1 MIFLGFNLRKAVQEE
16 DDDGDPDLPSFRER
30 RQAVHPVPPSTNFFE
45 SAMKLPLISR
55 LSTCFRGRNTRV
67 LWISVLGLVLSCPLL
82 LEMQRGTDAG
92 NAEGST
98 KAAATAAGLT
108 SGSAMAL
115 PQAGA
120 RKPLNEQASEAMG
133 QAGEKESLMAAF
145 AQALLQIQTPDA
157 NEARLPENAG
167 VKYFISNPRQELSAR
182 FTDHGAVLGS
192 ERTGGWQA
200 RVAVGAVGTEKAVS
214 AVPAKVEPGVEG
226 GRVSYERG
234 MLVEWYENKPTG
246 IEHGVTVLGRPASLA
261 NEDAARLRV
270 DLRMSGL
277 SATRDGDSMVLVDAK
292 NQRVMRYDGLKVW
305 DAKGRQLAAEMSPI
319 QGGVSILVADAGAA
333 YPVMIDPLFTSLE
346 TKLSR
351 AELEC
356 GKPGDYY
363 GHAVDIIGDLA
374 MVGCPGDDNLR
385 GTDAG
390 GAYLFM
396 RSGNAWS
403 LVTKLK
409 AGDGRPGD
417 RLGGSVAIGGGFVL
431 VGCRMA
437 DLPGKVDAGAVYMF
451 ALKSGFWTQTAKL
464 TARDASAGAW
474 FGESLAIDGSNV
486 IIGSPTVSDGRGA
499 AYHFTRSGTTC
510 TQKAVLKASDAQPGD
525 GFGGAVA
532 VSGGRAFIGAPFRN
546 AARGAVYSFELAGST
561 WLQVQTLTHSAGSS
575 GDLFGDSVLLDFP
588 RAIVGAPGR
597 DSAAGAAYVF
607 GRSGSNWV
615 QGQELKASD
624 AAAGDAFGMSMSL
637 HRTTIL
643 IGAPGDDL
651 TNPDQGSAY
660 LFSSEGASTWSQQ
673 AKLKDDA
680 GLQGDWF
687 GGAVAFDQ
695 TTAVIGAFQA
705 DAPGWNN
712 VTIEDLGVVY
722 VFRVFASSG
731 PRVAVR
737 LIDPST
743 KLPPLGEL
751 VDGDSIY
758 FGEVLVGRSSSNSF
772 LIENLGASPL
782 NNLKGL
788 ISGTHGAMFAL
799 SSPLPASLPPGG
811 SLLVTVLFKPK
822 SEGGKLASLK
832 ITSNDPARSSLSFVL
847 SGIGVMPDVP
857 DPGAEAPQFVVVPE
871 SQMVSIGQNVRL
883 VSRATGVPTPTYQW
897 KKGTGVLAGKKGGTL
912 GFKAQLSSAGTY
924 SVRAVNIHGD
934 DDAPQVSLYVVGTQ
948 EKRLD
953 VAEGLSATMKVE
965 AAGAGLT
972 YSWFFVRYNEPVV
985 GNGTP
990 IKAGDRYAIS
1000 ADGKTLTVSNLVSLD
1015 SGTYSCLVSGG
1026 GFSLFGGIHQLS
1038 VITGAPQ
1045 FSEFS
1050 LPSGRITNPYNFQVP
1065 VNSSPSLR
1073 PATFSAT
1080 GLPPGLTIDP
1090 LTGVISGTP
1099 TGAGNASYMVT
1110 ITATNAK
1117 GSTPVTKQLYIEGI
1131 NCSYVGR
1138 FIGLIER
1145 DGAINGGFGGYVEVN
1160 ILPTATYSGFL
1171 SIAGVKLPFAGDFV
1185 YEGYTAGIAVTCTVE
1200 RAKPYKN
1207 LKFSFEINPSSD
1219 GLVGTL
1225 LEASP
1230 SAPWDFGSFAG
1241 SPTFSGSLDGYGNL
1255 ARFNGPRGLAK
1266 DRLGFIYVA
1275 DTLNHVIRRIS
1286 PGGEVITFAGVAGQS
1301 GLANGCGAEVRFNL
1315 PRGLVVDQNGVIY
1328 VADSGNRVIRA
1339 VSSEGK
1345 VTTLAG
1351 SGASGTADGTGAS
1364 ATFMSPSGIT
1374 LASDGSLYVTDSGA
1388 HNIRR
1393 VTPAGVVTTL
1403 AGKAG
1408 VAGAVN
1414 GSGTSAQF
1422 NSPSGITSFN
1432 DKKLGEY
1439 LVVADSSNHC
1449 LRKVVIK
1456 TRAVTVLA
1464 GALGVSGDS
1473 DGLPANTRFNTPR
1486 GVAVDAK
1493 GNFYVTDSGNGSI
1506 RQLSALGIVT
1516 TLNRQ
1521 CDTSNDH
1528 LSSYGRIGGRSKDND
1543 CCGIEDPSSFMELDG
1558 IVWIGGYL
1566 FVSDSQLH
1574 NISFGQP
1581 VTPCQID
1588 VRARRNPWGNDS
1600 YQPVSTRKATSYECF
1615 QPPASYYAGTYNF
1628 ATNPCYEFTGMTSLV
1643 PQGSAV
1649 GTLTVRPDGT
1659 VTWVMTLA
1667 DGTAVTGSSIL
1678 GATYDNYYYNEIP
1691 IYSMLYTNTGSTQG
1705 WLTVSTD
1712 YFMQPTGAAGTQAQV
1727 KASPYMMNYV
1737 DGCLGWMKIAPASSS
1752 VRNYRYGI
1760 RRHGV
1765 TVMGEMIPSSHPG
1778 SGVVDQFFPGTSDNA
1793 LLEFNEGGL
1802 NPSFSQ
1808 VFTLNSDF
1816 TVGMPDNSRTL
1827 TFKFNAANLRFD
1839 GTFKLSDSNPVS
1851 GASPDTVKR
1860 NVSYNGVFLRRTG
1873 RGHGFFL
1880 LEQLPSAGPPA
1891 TTPTTSPIFSG
1902 RVILSGD
1909 DFNQN

>member
-1 MIFLGFNLRKAVQEE
+1 ME
-16 DDDGDPDLPSFRER
+16 
-30 RQAVHPVPPSTNFFE
+30 
-45 SAMKLPLISR
+45 
-55 LSTCFRGRNTRV
+55 
-67 LWISVLGLVLSCPLL
+67 
-82 LEMQRGTDAG
+82 
-92 NAEGST
+92 
-98 KAAATAAGLT
+98 
-108 SGSAMAL
+108 
-115 PQAGA
+115 
-120 RKPLNEQASEAMG
+120 
-133 QAGEKESLMAAF
+133 AF
-145 AQALLQIQTPDA
+145 ARALLQIQRPDEG
-157 NEARLPENAG
+157 EAALPGNAG
-167 VKYFISNPRQELSAR
+167 VRYFISNPRQELSAR
-182 FTDHGAVLGS
+182 FTDQGAVLGS
-192 ERTGGWQA
+192 ERAGAWKA
-200 RVAVGAVGTEKAVS
+200 KVSVSAVGTEKAVS
-214 AVPAKVEPGVEG
+214 AVPAQVEPGVDG

-234 MLVEWYENKPTG
+234 SLVEWYENKPAG
-246 IEHGVTVLGRPASLA
+246 IEHGVTVRSRPDPRADSG
-261 NEDAARLRV
+261 RLRV
-270 DLRMSGL
+270 DMRMSGL
-277 SATRDGDSMVLVDAK
+277 SSSRDGDAVVLSDAQ

-305 DAKGRQLAAEMSPI
+305 DATGRRLAAEMSPI
-319 QGGVSILVADAGAA
+319 QDGISILVADAGAA
-333 YPVMIDPLFTSLE
+333 YPVVIDPLFTSLE

-363 GHAVDIIGDLA
+363 GHAVDIVGDLA
-374 MVGCPGDDNLR
+374 LVGSPGDDNLR

-390 GAYLFM
+390 GAYLFQ
-396 RSGNAWS
+396 RSGTTWS

-409 AGDGRPGD
+409 AADGRPGD
-417 RLGGSVAIGGGFVL
+417 RLGGSAAIGGGFVL

-437 DLPGKVDAGAVYMF
+437 DLPGKADAGAVYMF
-451 ALKSGFWTQTAKL
+451 ARKSGFWTQTSKL

-474 FGESLAIDGSNV
+474 FGESVAIDGRNV
-486 IIGSPTVSDGRGA
+486 IIGSPTASDGRGA
-499 AYHFTRSGTTC
+499 AYHFTQSGTTC

-532 VSGGRAFIGAPFRN
+532 VSGGRAFIGAPLRSS
-546 AARGAVYSFELAGST
+546 ARGAVYSFELAGST
-561 WLQVQTLTHSAGSS
+561 WLQVQTLTHSAGSA
-575 GDLFGDSVLLDFP
+575 GDLFGDSMVLDFP
-588 RAIVGAPGR
+588 RAVVGAPGR

-607 GRSGSNWV
+607 GRSGNTWV
-615 QGQELKASD
+615 QTQELKASD

-651 TNPDQGSAY
+651 TNQDQGSAY

-680 GLQGDWF
+680 GVQGDWF

-712 VTIEDLGVVY
+712 VTVEDLGVVY

-737 LIDPST
+737 LVDPST
-743 KLPPLGEL
+743 KLPPLNEL
-751 VDGDSIY
+751 VDGDGIY

-772 LIENLGASPL
+772 LLENLGASPL
-782 NNLKGL
+782 SNLKGL
-788 ISGTHGAMFAL
+788 VSGTHAAMFSL

-811 SLLVTVLFKPK
+811 SVLVTVVFKPK
-822 SEGGKLASLK
+822 SEGGKVASLK
-832 ITSNDPARSSLSFVL
+832 ITSNDPARPSMSLLL
-847 SGIGVMPDVP
+847 SGVGVVP
-857 DPGAEAPQFVVVPE
+857 VPGAEAPQFVIVPE
-871 SQMVSIGQNVRL
+871 SQMVPLGQNVRL
-883 VSRATGVPTPTYQW
+883 NSRATGVPTPTYQW
-897 KKGTGVLAGKKGGTL
+897 KKGTGVLAGKKSGTL
-912 GFKAQLSSAGTY
+912 SFKAQLSSAGTY
-924 SVRAVNIHGD
+924 SVRAVNVHGH
-934 DDAPQVSLYVVGTQ
+934 DDAPPASLYVVDTQ

-953 VAEGLSATMKVE
+953 VAEGLTATMKVE

-990 IKAGDRYAIS
+990 VTAGGRYAIS
-1000 ADGKTLTVSNLVSLD
+1000 ADGKTLTVSNLNSLD

-1026 GFSLFGGIHQLS
+1026 GFSMFGGIHHLS

-1045 FSEFS
+1045 FSDFS
-1050 LPSGRITNPYNFQVP
+1050 LPSGRITNPYSFQVP

-1073 PATFSAT
+1073 PATFAAT
-1080 GLPPGLTIDP
+1080 GLPPGLTINAT
-1090 LTGVISGTP
+1090 TGVISGTP

-1117 GSTPVTKQLYIEGI
+1117 GSTPVTKQLYIEGL

-1171 SIAGVKLPFAGDFV
+1171 SIAGVKLPFAGSFV
-1185 YEGYTAGIAVTCTVE
+1185 YEGYTAGIAVTCTVA
-1200 RAKPYKN
+1200 RDKPYKN
-1207 LKFSFEINPSSD
+1207 LRFSFEINPSSD

-1230 SAPWDFGSFAG
+1230 STPWDFGSFAG
-1241 SPTFSGSLDGYGNL
+1241 SPTFSGSLDGFGNL
-1255 ARFNGPRGLAK
+1255 ARFSGPRGLAK

-1286 PGGEVITFAGVAGQS
+1286 PGGEVITFAGVAGQA
-1301 GLANGCGAEVRFNL
+1301 GLVNGCGSEVRLNL
-1315 PRGLVVDQNGVIY
+1315 PRGLVVDLNGVIY
-1328 VADSGNRVIRA
+1328 VADTGNRVIRA
-1339 VSSEGK
+1339 ISSEGK

-1351 SGASGTADGTGAS
+1351 SGSSGTADGTGVSAS
-1364 ATFMSPSGIT
+1364 FMSPSGIT

-1388 HNIRR
+1388 HNIRK
-1393 VTPAGVVTTL
+1393 VTLAGVVTTL

-1422 NSPSGITSFN
+1422 NSPSGITAYN

-1456 TRAVTVLA
+1456 TRAVTVFA

-1473 DGLPANTRFNTPR
+1473 DGLPVNSRFNTPR

-1493 GNFYVTDSGNGSI
+1493 GNFYITDSGNGSV
-1506 RQLSALGIVT
+1506 RQVSALGIVT

-1521 CDTSNDH
+1521 CDTSTDH
-1528 LSSYGRIGGRSKDND
+1528 LSSDVRIGARSKGND

-1558 IVWIGGYL
+1558 IVWLGGALY
-1566 FVSDSQLH
+1566 VSDSQLH

-1581 VTPCQID
+1581 GTACQID

-1600 YQPVSTRKATSYECF
+1600 YHPVSTRKATPYECF
-1615 QPPASYYAGTYNF
+1615 NPPASYYAGTYNF
-1628 ATNPCYEFTGMTSLV
+1628 ATSPCYEFTGMTSLV
-1643 PQGSAV
+1643 PQGSGI
-1649 GTLTVRPDGT
+1649 GTLTVRLDGT
-1659 VTWVMTLA
+1659 VTWAMTLA

-1712 YFMQPTGAAGTQAQV
+1712 YFMQPTGAAATQAQV
-1727 KASPYMMNYV
+1727 QTSPYMMNYV
-1737 DGCLGWMKIAPASSS
+1737 DGCLGWMKVAPASSS

-1765 TVMGEMIPSSHPG
+1765 SVLGEMIPSSSPG
-1778 SGVVDQFFPGTSDNA
+1778 SGLVSQYFPGSSSNA
-1793 LLEFNEGGL
+1793 LLGFDEGGL
-1802 NPSFSQ
+1802 SPSFSQ
-1808 VFTLNSDF
+1808 PFTLNSDF
-1816 TVGMPDNSRTL
+1816 TVDMPSNSRSL
-1827 TFKFNAANLRFD
+1827 TFKFNAGTLKFD

-1851 GASPDTVKR
+1851 GASPATVNR

-1902 RVILSGD
+1902 RVILNSAQY
-1909 DFNQN
+1909 NQN

>member
-1 MIFLGFNLRKAVQEE
+1 
-16 DDDGDPDLPSFRER
+16 
-30 RQAVHPVPPSTNFFE
+30 
-45 SAMKLPLISR
+45 MKLPLISR
-55 LSTCFRGRNTRV
+55 LCTCLRALHNKMIWAAA
-67 LWISVLGLVLSCPLL
+67 LALVLSWPVLREKQAL
-82 LEMQRGTDAG
+82 RQAG
-92 NAEGST
+92 QDEALT
-98 KAAATAAGLT
+98 KAAGAVTGLSSANDKVQAPDAGQEKK
-108 SGSAMAL
+108 SANK
-115 PQAGA
+115 G
-120 RKPLNEQASEAMG
+120 R
-133 QAGEKESLMAAF
+133 AGEKESLMTVF
-145 AQALLQIQTPDA
+145 AQALLQIQVPDA
-157 NEARLPENAG
+157 DEAKLPGNAG
-167 VKYFISNPRQELSAR
+167 VRFFISNPAQELSAR
-182 FTDHGAVLGS
+182 FTNQGAVLGS
-192 ERTGGWQA
+192 GRTGAWKAQVSVSAMGS
-200 RVAVGAVGTEKAVS
+200 EKVVS
-214 AVPAKVEPGVEG
+214 AVPDQVEPGVDG
-226 GRVSYERG
+226 GKVSYERG
-234 MLVEWYENKPTG
+234 SLVEWYENKPAG
-246 IEHGVTVLGRPASLA
+246 IEHGVTVRRRPSFLS
-261 NEDAARLRV
+261 DDDSGRLRV
-270 DLRMSGL
+270 DMRVNGL
-277 SATRDGDSMVLVDAK
+277 SASGDGGSILFEDAQK
-292 NQRVMRYDGLKVW
+292 QRVMRYDGLKVW
-305 DAKGRQLAAEMSPI
+305 DANGRQLAAEMSPMEE
-319 QGGVSILVADAGAA
+319 GVSILVADAGAA
-333 YPVMIDPLFTSLE
+333 YPIVIDPLFTSLE

-363 GHAVDIIGDLA
+363 GHAVDIVGDLA
-374 MVGCPGDDNLR
+374 LVGSPGDDNLR

-390 GAYLFM
+390 GAYLFQ
-396 RSGNAWS
+396 RSGTNWS

-409 AGDGRPGD
+409 AGDGSTGD

-431 VGCRMA
+431 VGGRMA
-437 DLPGKVDAGAVYMF
+437 DLPGKADAGAVYMF
-451 ALKSGFWTQTAKL
+451 SLKSGFWTQTGKL
-464 TARDASAGAW
+464 TAKDASAGAW

-486 IIGSPTVSDGRGA
+486 IIGSPTASEGRGA
-499 AYHFTRSGTTC
+499 AYHFTRGGSTC
-510 TQKAVLKASDAQPGD
+510 AQKAVLKANDAQPGD
-525 GFGGAVA
+525 GFGSAVA
-532 VSGGRAFIGAPFRN
+532 ISGGRAFIGAPLRN
-546 AARGAVYSFELAGST
+546 SQRGAVYSFELAGST
-561 WLQVQTLTHSAGSS
+561 WLQIQTLTHSAGSG
-575 GDLFGDSVLLDFP
+575 GDLFGDSIVLDFP
-588 RAIVGAPGR
+588 RAVVGAPGR

-607 GRSGSNWV
+607 GRSGSTWV
-615 QGQELKASD
+615 QTQELKASD
-624 AAAGDAFGMSMSL
+624 ASAGDAFGMSMSL

-651 TNPDQGSAY
+651 TNLNQGSAY

-680 GLQGDWF
+680 GVQGDWF

-712 VTIEDLGVVY
+712 ATIEDLGVVY

-737 LIDPST
+737 MLDPAT

-788 ISGTHGAMFAL
+788 LSGSHATLFTL

-811 SLLVTVLFKPK
+811 SVLVTLVFKPK
-822 SEGGKLASLK
+822 SAGGKVANLK
-832 ITSNDPARSSLSFVL
+832 ISSNDPARPSLNLLL
-847 SGIGVMPDVP
+847 SGVGVAPV
-857 DPGAEAPQFVVVPE
+857 PGAEAPQFVIVPE
-871 SQMVSIGQNVRL
+871 SQMVSLGQNVRL
-883 VSRATGVPTPTYQW
+883 VSRATGAPTPTYQW
-897 KKGTGVLAGKKGGTL
+897 KKGAGVLAGKKSGTL
-912 GFKAQLSSAGTY
+912 SFKAQLSSAGTY
-924 SVRAVNIHGD
+924 SVRAVNIHGY
-934 DDAPQVSLYVVGTQ
+934 DDAPPVSLSVVDTQ
-948 EKRLD
+948 TKRLD
-953 VAEGLSATMKVE
+953 VAEGLTATMKVD

-972 YSWFFVRYNEPVV
+972 FSWFFVGYNEPVV

-990 IKAGDRYAIS
+990 VNAGGQYSIS
-1000 ADGKTLTVSNLVSLD
+1000 ADGRTLTVSNLGTKN

-1026 GFSLFGGIHQLS
+1026 GFSLFGGVHELS
-1038 VITGAPQ
+1038 VITGPPQ
-1045 FSEFS
+1045 FSEFG
-1050 LPSGRITNPYNFQVP
+1050 LPSGRITNPYSFQVP

-1073 PATFSAT
+1073 PATFSAS
-1080 GLPPGLTIDP
+1080 GLPPGLSIDP
-1090 LTGVISGTP
+1090 ITGVISGVP

-1110 ITATNAK
+1110 ITATNVK
-1117 GSTPVTKQLYIEGI
+1117 GSTPVTRQLYIEGL

-1145 DGAINGGFGGYVEVN
+1145 DGAINGGFGGSVEVN

-1171 SIAGVKLPFAGDFV
+1171 SIAGVKLPFAGGFV
-1185 YEGYTAGIAVTCTVE
+1185 YEGYTAGIAVTCTVA
-1200 RAKPYKN
+1200 RDKPYKN

-1225 LEASP
+1225 LEPSP
-1230 SAPWDFGSFAG
+1230 STPWEFGSFAG
-1241 SPTFSGSLDGYGNL
+1241 SPTFSGSLDGFGNL
-1255 ARFNGPRGLAK
+1255 ARFNAPRGLAK

-1275 DTLNHVIRRIS
+1275 DTQNHVIRRIS
-1286 PGGEVITFAGVAGQS
+1286 PGGEVITFAGVAGQP
-1301 GLANGCGAEVRFNL
+1301 GLVNGCGSEVRLNL
-1315 PRGLVVDQNGVIY
+1315 PRGLVVDLNGVIY
-1328 VADSGNRVIRA
+1328 VADTGNRVIRA

-1345 VTTLAG
+1345 VSTLAG

-1364 ATFMSPSGIT
+1364 ASFVSPSGIT

-1388 HNIRR
+1388 HNIRK
-1393 VTPAGVVTTL
+1393 VTLAGVVTTL

-1414 GSGTSAQF
+1414 GTGISAQF
-1422 NSPSGITSFN
+1422 NSPAGITAYN

-1456 TRAVTVLA
+1456 SKAVTVLA

-1473 DGLPANTRFNTPR
+1473 DGLPVNSRFNTPR

-1528 LSSYGRIGGRSKDND
+1528 LSAYGRIGGRTKEGD

-1558 IVWIGGYL
+1558 IVWLGGTLY
-1566 FVSDSQLH
+1566 VSDSQLH

-1581 VTPCQID
+1581 GTACQID

-1600 YQPVSTRKATSYECF
+1600 YQPVSTRKTTTSYDCF
-1615 QPPASYYAGTYNF
+1615 NPPASSYAGTYNF
-1628 ATNPCYEFTGMTSLV
+1628 ATSPCYDFVGMTSLV
-1643 PQGSAV
+1643 PQGSGV
-1649 GTLTVRPDGT
+1649 GTLTVKLDGT
-1659 VTWVMTLA
+1659 VTWAMTLA

-1678 GATYDNYYYNEIP
+1678 GATYGSYYNNAQGLGYNYNEVP
-1691 IYSMLYTNTGSTQG
+1691 IYSMLYTNTGSVQG
-1705 WLTVSTD
+1705 WLTVSSEYYT
-1712 YFMQPTGAAGTQAQV
+1712 QPTDAAAAQAEV
-1727 KASPYMMNYV
+1727 KTTPYMMNYV
-1737 DGCLGWMKIAPASSS
+1737 DGCLGWMKIAPASST

-1765 TVMGEMIPSSHPG
+1765 TVMGEMIPSTHPG
-1778 SGVVDQFFPGTSDNA
+1778 SGVVDQFFPGTSSNA
-1793 LLEFNEGGL
+1793 LLQFNEGGL
-1802 NPSFSQ
+1802 SPSFSQ
-1808 VFTLNSDF
+1808 AFTLNSDF
-1816 TVGMPDNSRTL
+1816 TVGMPSNGKSL
-1827 TFKFNAANLRFD
+1827 TFKFNAATLRFD
-1839 GTFKLSDSNPVS
+1839 GTFKLSDSNPVPN
-1851 GASPDTVKR
+1851 ASPATVNR

-1880 LEQLPSAGPPA
+1880 LEQLPSSGPPV

-1902 RVILSGD
+1902 RVMLESALY
-1909 DFNQN
+1909 NQN

>member
-1 MIFLGFNLRKAVQEE
+1 MAAIGLIL
-16 DDDGDPDLPSFRER
+16 SW
-30 RQAVHPVPPSTNFFE
+30 PV
-45 SAMKLPLISR
+45 M
-55 LSTCFRGRNTRV
+55 
-67 LWISVLGLVLSCPLL
+67 
-82 LEMQRGTDAG
+82 LEMQGGRNAG
-92 NAEGST
+92 HSADLAKATGAIDPM
-98 KAAATAAGLT
+98 KGHAAADQQMQAVQ
-108 SGSAMAL
+108 AL
-115 PQAGA
+115 KGEAVQAK
-120 RKPLNEQASEAMG
+120 RH
-133 QAGEKESLMAAF
+133 AGEKESLMAAF
-145 AQALLQIQTPDA
+145 AQALLQIQRPDA
-157 NEARLPENAG
+157 DEAVLPGNVG
-167 VKYFISNPRQELSAR
+167 VRYFISNPRQELSAR
-182 FTDHGAVLGS
+182 FTDQGAVLGS
-192 ERTGGWQA
+192 ERTGAWKA
-200 RVAVGAVGTEKAVS
+200 KVSVSAVGTERIVS
-214 AVPAKVEPGVEG
+214 AVPARVEPGVDG
-226 GRVSYERG
+226 GRVIYERG
-234 MLVEWYENKPTG
+234 SLVEWYENKPTG
-246 IEHGVTVLGRPASLA
+246 IEHGVTVRSRPVQLA
-261 NEDAARLRV
+261 NQDSGRLRV
-270 DLRMSGL
+270 DMRMSGL
-277 SATRDGDSMVLVDAK
+277 SSSLDSGSIVLADA
-292 NQRVMRYDGLKVW
+292 NDQRVMRYDGLKVW
-305 DAKGRQLAAEMSPI
+305 DAKGRPLAAEMSPI
-319 QGGVSILVADAGAA
+319 QEGVSILVADAGAT
-333 YPVMIDPLFTSLE
+333 YPIVIDPLFTTLE

-363 GHAVDIIGDLA
+363 GHAVDIVGDLA
-374 MVGCPGDDNLR
+374 LVGSPGDDNLR

-390 GAYLFM
+390 GAYLFQ
-396 RSGNAWS
+396 RSGTVWS

-409 AGDGRPGD
+409 AGDGSPGD
-417 RLGGSVAIGGGFVL
+417 RLGGSVAMGSGFVL

-437 DLPGKVDAGAVYMF
+437 DLPGKADAGAVYMF
-451 ALKSGFWTQTAKL
+451 VLKAGFWTQTAKL

-486 IIGSPTVSDGRGA
+486 IIGSPTASEGRGA
-499 AYHFTRSGTTC
+499 AYHFTRSGTSC
-510 TQKAVLKASDAQPGD
+510 TQKAVLTANDAQPGD

-532 VSGGRAFIGAPFRN
+532 VSGGRAFIGAPLRN
-546 AARGAVYSFELAGST
+546 SARGAVYSFELAGST
-561 WLQVQTLTHSAGSS
+561 WLQVQTLTHSAGST
-575 GDLFGDSVLLDFP
+575 GDLFGDSVVLDFP
-588 RAIVGAPGR
+588 RAVVGSPGR
-597 DSAAGAAYVF
+597 DSSAGAAYVF
-607 GRSGSNWV
+607 GRSGNAWT
-615 QGQELKASD
+615 QTQELKASD

-651 TNPDQGSAY
+651 TNSDQGSAY

-680 GLQGDWF
+680 GVQGDWF

-705 DAPGWNN
+705 NAPGWNN

-743 KLPPLGEL
+743 KLPPLVEL
-751 VDGDSIY
+751 VDGDSIF
-758 FGEVLVGRSSSNSF
+758 FGEILVGRSSSKSF

-788 ISGTHGAMFAL
+788 ISGANANLFTL
-799 SSPLPASLPPGG
+799 SAPLPSSLPPGG
-811 SLLVTVLFKPK
+811 SILVSLAFKPN
-822 SEGGKLASLK
+822 SAGGKLGSLR
-832 ITSNDPARSSLSFVL
+832 ITSNDPARSPFSIQL
-847 SGIGVMPDVP
+847 SGIGVETV
-857 DPGAEAPQFVVVPE
+857 PGAEAPQFVVVPQ
-871 SQMVSIGQNVRL
+871 SQMVSLGQSVRL
-883 VSRATGVPTPTYQW
+883 NSRATGAPTPTYQW
-897 KKGTGVLAGKKGGTL
+897 KKGTGVIAGRKSAAL
-912 GFKAQLSSAGTY
+912 SFKAQLSSAGTY
-924 SVRAVNIHGD
+924 SVRAFNVHGED
-934 DDAPQVSLYVVGTQ
+934 NAPQVSLYVVDTQ

-953 VAEGLSATMKVE
+953 VAEGLSATMKVD

-972 YSWFFVRYNEPVV
+972 YSWFFVRHNEPVV

-990 IKAGDRYAIS
+990 VTPGGRYSIS

-1026 GFSLFGGIHQLS
+1026 GFSVFGGVHQLS

-1045 FSEFS
+1045 FSNFS
-1050 LPSGRITNPYNFQVP
+1050 LPSGRITNHYSFQVP

-1073 PATFSAT
+1073 PATFAAS
-1080 GLPPGLTIDP
+1080 GLPPGLSIDP
-1090 LTGVISGTP
+1090 VTGVISGIP

-1110 ITATNAK
+1110 ITAKNVK
-1117 GSTPVTKQLYIEGI
+1117 GSSQVEKSLYIEGL

-1160 ILPTATYSGFL
+1160 ILPTAAYTGFL
-1171 SIAGVKLPFAGDFV
+1171 SIAGVKLPFAGSFV
-1185 YEGYTAGIAVTCTVE
+1185 YEGYTAGIAVTCTVA
-1200 RAKPYKN
+1200 RDKPYKN

-1230 SAPWDFGSFAG
+1230 SAPWSFGNFAG
-1241 SPTFSGSLDGYGNL
+1241 SPTFSGSVDGFGNL
-1255 ARFNGPRGLAK
+1255 ARFNGARGLAK

-1286 PGGEVITFAGVAGQS
+1286 PAGEVITFAGVAGQP
-1301 GLANGCGAEVRFNL
+1301 GLVNGCGSEVRLNL

-1328 VADSGNRVIRA
+1328 VADTGNRVIRA
-1339 VSSEGK
+1339 ISSEGK

-1351 SGASGTADGTGAS
+1351 AGPAISGTADGTGAS
-1364 ATFMSPSGIT
+1364 ASFVAPSGIT
-1374 LASDGSLYVTDSGA
+1374 LASDGSLYVTDSSA
-1388 HNIRR
+1388 HNIRK
-1393 VTPAGVVTTL
+1393 VTLAGVVTTL

-1422 NSPSGITSFN
+1422 NAPSGITAYN

-1449 LRKVVIK
+1449 LRRVVIK
-1456 TRAVTVLA
+1456 TRAVTVFA

-1473 DGLPANTRFNTPR
+1473 DGLPVNSRFNTPR

-1493 GNFYVTDSGNGSI
+1493 GNFYITDSGNGSI
-1506 RQLSALGIVT
+1506 RQVSALGIVT

-1528 LSSYGRIGGRSKDND
+1528 LSSYGRIGARSKGYD

-1558 IVWIGGYL
+1558 IVWFGGSL

-1581 VTPCQID
+1581 GTACQID

-1600 YQPVSTRKATSYECF
+1600 YHPVSTRKATPYECF
-1615 QPPASYYAGTYNF
+1615 NPPASYYAGTYNF
-1628 ATNPCYEFTGMTSLV
+1628 ATSPCYEFTGMTSLV
-1643 PQGSAV
+1643 PQGSGI
-1649 GTLTVRPDGT
+1649 GTLTVKLDGT

-1712 YFMQPTGAAGTQAQV
+1712 YFMQPTGVAGTQSQV
-1727 KASPYMMNYV
+1727 KTSPYMMNYV
-1737 DGCLGWMKIAPASSS
+1737 DGCLGWMKVAPASSS

-1760 RRHGV
+1760 RRHGMSV
-1765 TVMGEMIPSSHPG
+1765 TGEMIPSASPG
-1778 SGVVDQFFPGTSDNA
+1778 SGLVSQYFPGSSSNA

-1802 NPSFSQ
+1802 SPSFSQ
-1808 VFTLNSDF
+1808 AFTLNSDF
-1816 TVGMPDNSRTL
+1816 TVGMPSSSRSL
-1827 TFKFNAANLRFD
+1827 TFKFNASTLRFD

-1851 GASPDTVKR
+1851 GASPSTVNR

-1880 LEQLPSAGPPA
+1880 LEQLPSAGPPV

-1902 RVILSGD
+1902 RVILRGNQY
-1909 DFNQN
+1909 NQN